1 VCVLGLGLIIS
12 SCKDADIAEPLTGVD
27 SARAASVEMLPAERS
42 LSFIGM
48 IYQMRAHTVAANDS
62 VLFTNTTQPDSFFW
76 SSNAPDVVTVDQNG
90 VVTARRVGT
99 AKVSARSSGVTG
111 TATVTVRDDIRVAW
125 SLQLQSAARA
135 WVTIGDDGTL
145 YVGLLDPEYQ
155 TRPESKATVSA
166 IAPDGT
172 LRWSV
177 HVGKAPNWVP
187 AIGGDGTL
195 YVGTERP
202 DTSLIGVAQ
211 SGAVR
216 WTATGLGPI
225 DSSPVIAPDGTVYV
239 ASENGTLYAIDAAGR
254 KKWAF
259 TAGGRFNV
267 ASPALTQDGT
277 IVVGRE
283 DGRLYA
289 VAADGTEVWTFQV
302 PVPENATRPPP
313 FWGSPVIDRDGR
325 IYFTPADEHL
335 YALTPDGKLAWRLP
349 LPIQSQG
356 VLPPAIGADGTIY
369 VAGDG
374 LHAVDPS
381 GQRRWT
387 YPGPYPPVVLPF
399 QPPIVAGD
407 GSIYASVPFGPWRGV
422 YALAPDGT
430 LKWDYPTDGYLW
442 GAPVIG
448 LDGTIYAVAT
458 TPPSSPSAPAISRL
472 HALVERNGSN
482 GGYANAPWPKA
493 RGNRANT
500 GRAGSR

>member
-1 VCVLGLGLIIS
+1 MLGA
-12 SCKDADIAEPLTGVD
+12 CEDAQVVEPPTQPD

-42 LSFIGM
+42 LSAIGM
-48 IYQMRAHTVAANDS
+48 TYQMRASTVAANDS
-62 VLFTNTTQPDSFFW
+62 VLFTTTTQPDSFFW
-76 SSNAPDVVTVDQNG
+76 SSNAPDVVTVEQNG
-90 VVTARRVGT
+90 VVTARRVGI
-99 AKVSARSSGVTG
+99 AEVSARSAGVTG
-111 TATVTVRDDIRVAW
+111 TATLTVRDDIRVAW
-125 SLQLQSAARA
+125 SHQLPSPARP
-135 WVTIGDDGTL
+135 WVTIADDGTL

-155 TRPESKATVSA
+155 SRPESEATVSA
-166 IAPDGT
+166 IGSDGT
-172 LRWSV
+172 LRWSA

-202 DTSLIGVAQ
+202 DTSLIAVGR

-216 WTATGLGPI
+216 WTATDLGPI

-239 ASENGTLYAIDAAGR
+239 ASEDGTRYAIDAAGQ
-254 KKWAF
+254 KKWGF

-267 ASPALTQDGT
+267 ASPALAPDGT

-283 DGRLYA
+283 DGRLYG
-289 VAADGTEVWTFQV
+289 VAADGTEVWTYQV
-302 PVPENATRPPP
+302 PVPENANRPPP

-325 IYFTPADEHL
+325 IYFTPPDEHL
-335 YALTPDGKLAWRLP
+335 YALTPDGKLEWRLQLP
-349 LPIQSQG
+349 LQSQG
-356 VLPPAIGADGTIY
+356 VVPPAIGADGTIY
-369 VAGDG
+369 VGGDG

-387 YPGPYPPVVLPF
+387 YPGPYPPIVLDF
-399 QPPIVAGD
+399 QPPVVAGD
-407 GSIYASVPFGPWRGV
+407 GSIYATVGGGIYRGV
-422 YALAPDGT
+422 YALAPDGS
-430 LKWDYPTDGYLW
+430 LKWDYPTDGFPW

-448 LDGTIYAVAT
+448 LDGTIYVVDT

-493 RGNRANT
+493 RGDRANT
-500 GRAGSR
+500 GRAGGR